1 MMMTLM
7 EAMSLKPLYLQINN
21 IEESDVVLF
30 VISLYRSISMV
41 PSTSRVKRLEN
52 QQTKQS
58 K

>member
-1 MMMTLM
+1 
-7 EAMSLKPLYLQINN
+7 LKPLYLQINN

-30 VISLYRSISMV
+30 VISLYRSINMV